1 MPSPKER
8 ILLVEND
15 PQICDL
21 ITRQTLQP
29 LGYKVMVA
37 GTAAQA
43 IQEMVKFA
51 PDVIL
56 ADLDLPGL
64 SGKDLLFA
72 LSSQGVEA
80 PVIVIAPKGMEGDVI
95 QAFRLGAS
103 DYLNLPIR
111 EAEVVVVIER
121 VLKQLRSRREREAL
135 AQQLSQ
141 ANQELQQRVRELTA
155 IFAFGK
161 EVTPV
166 THAKPLSEKILDAA
180 VHLSGADSGWLLIKE
195 ERGERFILRACKN
208 VPKSVAEKQNQ
219 AWEDG
224 ISSLVALSGEPLSMY
239 GEALKRFKIASLGQ
253 SVLVAPLKF
262 RREVAGLVV
271 VVRKAAAP
279 FGANHQNLLEAL
291 CDYASIALL
300 NAKKI
305 QDLDQRIQS
314 LQTSA
319 ESAQES
325 LLAQKLELQQSIY
338 RELYNPIDAAL
349 SQVKALLAGKKGVLS
364 EEQKAALRISEE
376 SLADLLKNI
385 AAGAPSA

>member
-15 PQICDL
+15 PEICDL
-21 ITRQTLQP
+21 IARQTLLP
-29 LGYKVMVA
+29 MGYKVMVA
-37 GTAAQA
+37 GAVAQA

-111 EAEVVVVIER
+111 EAEVVVVVER

-141 ANQELQQRVRELTA
+141 ANQELQQRVRQLTA

-166 THAKPLSEKILDAA
+166 AYSKQLSEKILDAA
-180 VHLSGADSGWLLIKE
+180 VYLTAADSGWLLMKE
-195 ERGERFILRACKN
+195 GRGNRFILRACKN
-208 VPKSVAEKQNQ
+208 VPRSIAEKQNQ

-239 GEALKRFKIASLGQ
+239 GEALKRFKVVQLGQ
-253 SVLVAPLKF
+253 SVLVAPVKF

-279 FGANHQNLLEAL
+279 FGANNQNLLESL
-291 CDYASIALL
+291 CDYASIALF
-300 NAKKI
+300 NAKII
-305 QDLDQRIQS
+305 QELEEQVRS
-314 LQTSA
+314 LQAPA
-319 ESAQES
+319 ESAQAS
-325 LLAQKLELQQSIY
+325 LLAQKLELQQNIY
-338 RELYNPIDAAL
+338 RELYNPMDAAL

-376 SLADLLKNI
+376 SLANLLKNI
-385 AAGAPSA
+385 AARSPSA